1 MLQADVGVD
10 TKEAEHAV
18 EDIQEMS
25 ELLRDLIMPP
35 LCIACV
41 SLYVYPFF
49 LENGRGSYHLS
60 HGIGLDPECP

>member
-10 TKEAEHAV
+10 TKEAERAV

-35 LCIACV
+35 LRLACV
-41 SLYVYPFF
+41 SLCVYPFL
-49 LENGRGSYHLS
+49 LENGRGSCHLS
-60 HGIGLDPECP
+60 HCVGPDPECP